1 MAAGV
6 VHIPWY
12 ATVFRG
18 DRLEAA
24 LREIAPVA
32 LRYGASHYL
41 VYRNRDDMYKFLQ
54 VATFER
60 KLDFEAYWEGPE
72 FRDFRS
78 RYQSWFQVPV
88 IYEWY
93 TRVSKGGLGANGNG
107 NGNGHAPE
115 HVGETRAESD
125 TA

>member
-41 VYRNRDDMYKFLQ
+41 VYRSRDDAYKFLQ
-54 VATFER
+54 TATFES
-60 KLDFEAYWEGPE
+60 KLEFEAYWQGPE
-72 FRDFRS
+72 FRDFRTVYS
-78 RYQSWFQVPV
+78 SCYQVPV
-88 IYEWY
+88 LY
-93 TRVSKGGLGANGNG
+93 TWADLVIEGGVDEEPAVISGAPQEGDS
-107 NGNGHAPE
+107 
-115 HVGETRAESD
+115 V
-125 TA
+125 

>member
-6 VHIPWY
+6 VQIPWY

-54 VATFER
+54 VATFET

-72 FRDFRS
+72 FREFRTIYS
-78 RYQSWFQVPV
+78 SYYQVPV
-88 IYEWY
+88 LY
-93 TRVSKGGLGANGNG
+93 TWADLVIEGGLGEEPTVISG
-107 NGNGHAPE
+107 APQE
-115 HVGETRAESD
+115 GDSTI
-125 TA
+125 

>member
-32 LRYGASHYL
+32 LRYGATRYL

-54 VATFER
+54 TANFAD
-60 KLDFEAYWEGPE
+60 KGDFEAYWYGPE
-72 FRDFRS
+72 FIDFRTI
-78 RYQSWFQVPV
+78 YQGYYQVPV
-88 IYEWY
+88 LY
-93 TRVSKGGLGANGNG
+93 TWADLVIEGGIGEEPTVITGAPQEG
-107 NGNGHAPE
+107 
-115 HVGETRAESD
+115 D
-125 TA
+125 TV

>member
-32 LRYGASHYL
+32 LRYGATHYL
-41 VYRNRDDMYKFLQ
+41 VYRNRDDAYKFLQ
-54 VATFER
+54 TANFES
-60 KLDFEAYWEGPE
+60 KLEFEAYWYGPE
-72 FRDFRS
+72 FNHWRAVHS
-78 RYQSWFQVPV
+78 SWYQVPLL
-88 IYEWY
+88 Y
-93 TRVSKGGLGANGNG
+93 TFADLIIEGGMEEEQVTDVR
-107 NGNGHAPE
+107 APE
-115 HVGETRAESD
+115 GYRL
-125 TA
+125 

>member
-32 LRYGASHYL
+32 LRYGASRYL

-54 VATFER
+54 TATFAT
-60 KLDFEAYWEGPE
+60 KLDFEAYWDGPE
-72 FRDFRS
+72 FRDFRTIYS
-78 RYQSWFQVPV
+78 SYYQVPV
-88 IYEWY
+88 LY
-93 TRVSKGGLGANGNG
+93 TWADLVIEGGIEEEPTVISGAPQEG
-107 NGNGHAPE
+107 
-115 HVGETRAESD
+115 D
-125 TA
+125 TV

>member
-18 DRLEAA
+18 DRLEAG

-32 LRYGASHYL
+32 LRYGATHYL

-54 VATFER
+54 TATFAN
-60 KLDFEAYWEGPE
+60 KIDFEAYWYGPE
-72 FRDFRS
+72 FTDFRAIHS
-78 RYQSWFQVPV
+78 SYYQVPV
-88 IYEWY
+88 LY
-93 TRVSKGGLGANGNG
+93 TWADLVIEGGIEEEPTVIHGAPQEG
-107 NGNGHAPE
+107 
-115 HVGETRAESD
+115 D
-125 TA
+125 TV